1 MDEAFRVIGPH
12 QSALTGRTRQ
22 DTRTARLAEARRHV
36 VATDWRPA
44 LRVGAGATNS
54 HGGRT
59 RSRRIAAEI
68 CGPKKIVEI
77 DRCRSPRREC
87 GRAVTGL
94 ARSEGAAAQPRSQS
108 GGPDGS
114 RRAAQERDQPF
125 ARRRDNG
132 ATKSEGLATMA
143 QNRDY
148 VVHTAARSGENEPP
162 IPSPTNRPM
171 CRRDTAKGGS
181 QGKRRTP
188 IAGPS
193 SPQPG
198 VLWWPSASQCT
209 PPVGA

>member
-114 RRAAQERDQPF
+114 RRAAQNAASLSRSGATTE
-125 ARRRDNG
+125 RRR
-132 ATKSEGLATMA
+132 AEGW
-143 QNRDY
+143 
-148 VVHTAARSGENEPP
+148 
-162 IPSPTNRPM
+162 
-171 CRRDTAKGGS
+171 RRWRKIVT
-181 QGKRRTP
+181 T
-188 IAGPS
+188 
-193 SPQPG
+193 
-198 VLWWPSASQCT
+198 WFT
-209 PPVGA
+209 PPSGPKKMNDQQRRQRTAHSAGEIGPNARLKGNA